1 MAELAEALR
10 ALDVTD
16 RQRVLDWWSLAEQR
30 MKTPDG
36 DPSAPA
42 EAVGMSTLI
51 ELVGFPER
59 AVPLWIAAR
68 AGYAPRFY
76 VGQFAVRVWP
86 LDVAVLDRERIV
98 ALASAPAD
106 DLCDA
111 LLAGDDDVHRAL
123 SPVASLVSTYAE
135 TEFEAVAS
143 IEPAFWDGLLQ
154 VATYQL
160 QQNLGRVFDVETVEP
175 VLRFGVRAGGARR
188 GARARVSGKP
198 RVALAHSRR
207 DRVRAVRRP
216 GDAVGHVAPEPPGS
230 AFSIVAK
237 GMAGSYASVSQSD
250 RPVMG

>member
-1 MAELAEALR
+1 MR
-10 ALDVTD
+10 
-16 RQRVLDWWSLAEQR
+16 
-30 MKTPDG
+30 TPDG

-42 EAVGMSTLI
+42 EAVGMRSTLI

-68 AGYAPRFY
+68 AGYSLRFY

-175 VLRFGVRAGGARR
+175 VLRFGFVLGALDEALGLASAENR
-188 GARARVSGKP
+188 GSP
-198 RVALAHSRR
+198 
-207 DRVRAVRRP
+207 
-216 GDAVGHVAPEPPGS
+216 
-230 AFSIVAK
+230 
-237 GMAGSYASVSQSD
+237 
-250 RPVMG
+250 